1 MADITELVRCEVE
14 IQIQANWSQF
24 PFIRY
29 PKGSLTGCNPSIK
42 YIEPGI
48 ESSTDLSVR
57 LFKFCDLRY
66 AAMFY
71 KGCVNTY

>member
-1 MADITELVRCEVE
+1 MADITELVRHEVE

-24 PFIRY
+24 PFIHY
-29 PKGSLTGCNPSIK
+29 PKRSLTGCNPSIK

-48 ESSTDLSVR
+48 EGSTDLSVW

-66 AAMFY
+66 AEMFH